1 MCWSSRPLRASDIAA
16 GQTRE
21 GQLPSFSAHR
31 PLPRV
36 TPDPGRRLLLGPR
49 QPRCHRPSAP
59 GPGGVG
65 RAGNWRKQIW
75 RGCVISLRNT
85 ARLHIYYDDKFRRD
99 ALRPGAVGGA
109 LKW

>member
-49 QPRCHRPSAP
+49 QPDAIAHLRQDRAEWAVQGIGESRYGADASSACATPRAFISTMTTNFAAMRSDQGPSA
-59 GPGGVG
+59 
-65 RAGNWRKQIW
+65 
-75 RGCVISLRNT
+75 
-85 ARLHIYYDDKFRRD
+85 AR
-99 ALRPGAVGGA
+99 
-109 LKW
+109 